1 MTVSPEGS
9 VELSRGPFV
18 EEDTEVTINCT
29 AQGGPGNNFTWFR
42 GNTMISDGGDFSIV
56 QTLPQMSRLTASNL
70 ISGSTVQFT
79 CVVTN
84 QAGEDNATETVQG

>member
-1 MTVSPEGS
+1 
-9 VELSRGPFV
+9 
-18 EEDTEVTINCT
+18 
-29 AQGGPGNNFTWFR
+29 
-42 GNTMISDGGDFSIV
+42 MISNGGDFSIV
-56 QTLPQMSRLTASNL
+56 QISPQMSRLTASNL